1 MDDDWSP
8 FPEPIVVE
16 LGDTL
21 DLHLFQ
27 PREVPDLMD
36 DWLEHCREAGISEA
50 RVIHGRGK
58 GVLRT
63 RVHSIL
69 GKHPLVESFVVEP
82 SNPGATLVRVKLSA

>member
-8 FPEPIVVE
+8 FPEPVKVE

-21 DLHLFQ
+21 DLHLFRPQ
-27 PREVPDLMD
+27 EVADLMA
-36 DWLEHCREAGISEA
+36 DWLAHCQEAGIAEA

-69 GKHPLVESFVVEP
+69 GKHPLVDSFAVEP
-82 SNPGATLVRVKLSA
+82 ANPGATLVRLKTP